1 VLHELQR
8 RRRSPGREAAAPLAS
23 APDPGGEPAPRGE
36 LEAALIDAEALLL
49 EVGFLL
55 PHTARARMAKLRAL
69 LQRAQVQPGELALL
83 RGMVCQLRWAS
94 RRPCPPGQDH

>member
-1 VLHELQR
+1 
-8 RRRSPGREAAAPLAS
+8 
-23 APDPGGEPAPRGE
+23 
-36 LEAALIDAEALLL
+36 
-49 EVGFLL
+49 
-55 PHTARARMAKLRAL
+55 MAKLRAL

>member
-1 VLHELQR
+1 MLHELHR
-8 RRRSPGREAAAPLAS
+8 LRSEAPAAALARVP
-23 APDPGGEPAPRGE
+23 AGRVDEPAPRGT
-36 LEAALIDAEALLL
+36 LEATLADAEALLL

-69 LQRAQVQPGELALL
+69 LQRAQVRPGELALL

-94 RRPCPPGQDH
+94 RRPCPPSQDL